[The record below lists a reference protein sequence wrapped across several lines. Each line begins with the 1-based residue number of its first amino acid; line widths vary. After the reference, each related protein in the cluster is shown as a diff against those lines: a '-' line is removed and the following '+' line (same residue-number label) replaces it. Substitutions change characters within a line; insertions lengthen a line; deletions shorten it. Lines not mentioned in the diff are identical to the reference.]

1 MRFYLFRIFLWEEPE
16 AGPRGSLEVC
26 LLSYAA
32 LRSSSFPSQILNL
45 NPFAHLHLDVAVV
58 KLSAQL
64 YFWDRESI
72 EGESPKFNF

>member
-1 MRFYLFRIFLWEEPE
+1 MRIYLFRIFLWEEPE

-32 LRSSSFPSQILNL
+32 LRSSSFPSQILN
-45 NPFAHLHLDVAVV
+45 PFAHLHLDVAVV

-64 YFWDRESI
+64 FFWERESSI
-72 EGESPKFNF
+72 EGGSPI